1 MKISTKGRY
10 GLRILIDLATH
21 DPAKPRQLHDI
32 AQSQQISEK
41 YISRL
46 VLDLRKAK
54 LIRST
59 RGVNGGIHLVK
70 SPEEITLLEIL
81 ETMEGPISVVGC
93 VHSPAQCRRNELC
106 PTRDI
111 WVKLNNGIRELTR
124 QITLE
129 DILNTYQRHDAENGI
144 FDYCI

>member
-70 SPEEITLLEIL
+70 SPEEITLL
-81 ETMEGPISVVGC
+81 
-93 VHSPAQCRRNELC
+93 AKCRRNELC

-111 WVKLNNGIRELTR
+111 WVQLNNGIRELTR

>member
-21 DPAKPRQLHDI
+21 DPARPRLLRDI

-46 VLDLRKAK
+46 VLDLRRAK
-54 LIRST
+54 LIRSV
-59 RGVNGGIHLVK
+59 RGMKGGFHLMK
-70 SPEEITLLEIL
+70 APEEITLLEIL

-93 VHSPAQCRRNELC
+93 ATSPEKCNRQALC
-106 PTRDI
+106 PMQNVWQR
-111 WVKLNNGIRELTR
+111 LNNDIREITEK
-124 QITLE
+124 ITLE
-129 DILNTYQRHDAENGI
+129 DILNSYRTQSVEEG
-144 FDYCI
+144 FWDYCI